1 MVVSKESAKHWK
13 TNDSRNIKLQTCIEC
28 TLIVRHIISDKD
40 IKFLSHGNY
49 WFRIVFK
56 SLSNHDDFILRH
68 KNIHF
73 GPGFSLTIVD
83 IKHYLNIFL
92 PILNIWAFE
101 KLLIR
106 YNYALTFKHHNVY
119 CHGPVTRRRKNVNP
133 AFFIVVACVCHINI
147 TIYYAVSV

>member
-13 TNDSRNIKLQTCIEC
+13 TPMTPRNIKKLQTCIEC

-106 YNYALTFKHHNVY
+106 YNYVDFFLNIIMFIAMDLSLEGGKMLTLLFY
-119 CHGPVTRRRKNVNP
+119 C
-133 AFFIVVACVCHINI
+133 CCLCLS
-147 TIYYAVSV
+147 Y